1 MLKKSIFYSVG
12 HAVDGLVHCLRTQR
26 HMRNHFGV
34 AFLVVVG
41 AALLHV
47 EDAPL
52 LALLFSVTVV
62 LVAEMFNTA
71 IEVAVDM
78 IKPTYDP
85 RAKIIKDVAAG
96 AVLLSGLSSAIIGA
110 LVYLHSPVVNTWR
123 QHIRYPRYSSS
134 WPELAVEAMLILLI
148 LVVAWKVKGG
158 NGSIL
163 YDSPISG
170 RAAFGFF
177 CMVLILANPDDEVR
191 VISTICMGVLV
202 MISRSA
208 TRRQT
213 VRQVLLG
220 AALGII
226 VPGAVFAID
235 YAFIQPREN
244 PFHSVPSASVKIDGP
259 EQPAPTTGGT
269 AERS

>member
-71 IEVAVDM
+71 IEVTVDM

-110 LVYLHSPVVNTWR
+110 LVYLHSPVVTSWR
-123 QHIRYPRYSSS
+123 QHAHYPHYSSS
-134 WPELAVEAMLILLI
+134 WPELAVEALVILLI
-148 LVVAWKVKGG
+148 LVVAWKVKGCE
-158 NGSIL
+158 GSIL
-163 YDSPISG
+163 YDSPVSG

-177 CMVLILANPDDEVR
+177 CMALIMANPDDEVR
-191 VISTICMGVLV
+191 VISTLCLGVLV
-202 MISRSA
+202 LIGRSA

-226 VPGAVFAID
+226 VPGVVFAID
-235 YAFIQPREN
+235 YAFVAPREN
-244 PFHSVPSASVKIDGP
+244 PFH
-259 EQPAPTTGGT
+259 PAPSTSVELNGQEQSPPAPNGNL
-269 AERS
+269 ERS